1 MAAASASKSVAGKPG
16 AARKVGRPAGQTARR
31 DDRREELLH
40 VAAAVFAERGY
51 HRASMREIG
60 ERWNVR
66 QAAIYYY
73 FPSKAKILQ
82 AICEYAIS
90 QFLDRLAVIEAS
102 DLPAAQKV
110 RLGVRAHIEP
120 LIEQRF
126 YVHAFL
132 FQRRELPDEARLPL
146 DAKARAYEAL
156 WDAILTEGQK
166 EGTISSAL
174 DRRLAVLAIL
184 GMCNTVARW
193 SRTAAEFGL
202 DQVAES
208 FTQLLSTGLFGA
220 GVANAKHAKPAP
232 VRSARSRKPAK
243 AAR

>member
-1 MAAASASKSVAGKPG
+1 MHAAGARKPG
-16 AARKVGRPAGQTARR
+16 RPPGQNARKTG
-31 DDRREELLH
+31 RREALLH
-40 VAAAVFAERGY
+40 VAAGVFAERGY
-51 HRASMREIG
+51 HGASMREIG

-90 QFLDRLAVIEAS
+90 QFLDRLKTIQAS
-102 DLPAAQKV
+102 DLPVAEKV
-110 RLGVRAHIEP
+110 RQGLRAHIEP

-146 DAKARAYEAL
+146 DAQARAYEAL
-156 WDAILTEGQK
+156 WDAILREGQR
-166 EGTISSAL
+166 EGTIPKTL
-174 DRRLAVLAIL
+174 DRRLAVLAML

-193 SRTAAEFGL
+193 SRAAAEYGL
-202 DQVAES
+202 DHVAGA
-208 FTQLLSTGLFGA
+208 FTHLVSNGLFGA
-220 GVANAKHAKPAP
+220 PAP
-232 VRSARSRKPAK
+232 SNGASPGAKRTAKRAITRTRSRRKTGATK
-243 AAR
+243 